1 MANERF
7 HKREIELLK
16 IIPPT
21 HFRTVESFAMKK
33 STTEISVEID
43 LKDTFLQKLSFR
55 APWDG
60 KMYAYARITKE
71 FEKLCS
77 EINIAA
83 NEIKLIYLEDW
94 DTKFSLIIEGEDN
107 NRELSF
113 YVSSFE
119 VLELLK
125 NCCRIPEQKVSAL

>member
-60 KMYAYARITKE
+60 KMYAFARITKE

>member
-1 MANERF
+1 MTNERF

-21 HFRTVESFAMKK
+21 HFRTVESFHMKK
-33 STTEISVEID
+33 TSTEIGVEID
-43 LKDTFLQKLSFR
+43 LKDTFLQKLSFK

-60 KMYAYARITKE
+60 KLYAYARITKE
-71 FEKLCS
+71 FEQLCN

-83 NEIKLIYLEDW
+83 KEIKLMYLEDW
-94 DTKFSLIIEGEDN
+94 DAKFSLIIEGENN

-113 YVSSFE
+113 YVSSFD
-119 VLELLK
+119 VLELLM
-125 NCCRIPEQKVSAL
+125 NCCRIPEQKVSAP